1 MKISDKAIWRL
12 AFAFACLQST
22 PLTAWGAKTP
32 SPMTLEQLQAE
43 IQQLRATYETR
54 IQALEKRLATAEQK
68 TTRPIEEKTQQVV
81 PTTDGAG
88 ELTRRSAQPDN
99 QFNPGLSL
107 ILSGTMGK
115 TRTNQGQPY
124 QLTGFMPPSGTEG
137 YQAIAPTGR
146 GFNLGESELT
156 IKANI
161 DPYFYGQMTVAHAP
175 EGGTEIEEA
184 YIKTMGLDAG
194 WNIKFGRFYSGL
206 GYLNEHHKHTWD
218 FIDSPLAY
226 NAFLGGQRKDDGIQ
240 IKWLTPTPFFLE
252 LGLEATGGR
261 TFPASNRDKNGNG
274 ASTLFMRVGG
284 DLNESHNWRAGLAYF
299 TTHATQ
305 RQFEDT
311 DSTQTRLLHDFTGK
325 SRFWNAHFV
334 WKWAPNG
341 NPYDRNFKFQAE
353 YFKRLETGTLTYDSD
368 NITGNQSFSDLNA
381 KQSGWYMQ
389 AVYQFMPSW
398 RIGLR
403 TEKLNYGSLT
413 ITDPSNFQ
421 NLSTHFN
428 PKRSSLMFDY
438 SPTEYSR
445 LRLQWTRDQSMLGI
459 TDNQLFL
466 QYMMSLGTHGAH
478 QF

>member
-12 AFAFACLQST
+12 AMTFAFLQGM
-22 PLTAWGAKTP
+22 PIAAWAGKTP
-32 SPMTLEQLQAE
+32 PSLTLEQLQVE
-43 IQQLRATYETR
+43 IHQLRATYEAR
-54 IQALEKRLATAEQK
+54 IHALEKRLAAAEQHQTSSLQEQK
-68 TTRPIEEKTQQVV
+68 EAIPMTSGPIEPTQ
-81 PTTDGAG
+81 
-88 ELTRRSAQPDN
+88 RIAQADN
-99 QFNPGLSL
+99 QFNPGISL

-115 TRTNQGQPY
+115 TRVNQNQAY
-124 QLTGFMPPSGTEG
+124 QVTGFMPPSGSEG
-137 YQAIAPTGR
+137 YQSIAPTGR

-156 IKANI
+156 LKANI

-184 YIKTMGLDAG
+184 FIKTTSLDAG
-194 WNIKFGRFYSGL
+194 WNIKLGRFYSGL

-240 IKWLTPTPFFLE
+240 VKWLAPTPFFLE
-252 LGLEATGGR
+252 FGLEATGGR

-274 ASTLFMRVGG
+274 ASTFFTRVGG

-299 TTHATQ
+299 STQATH
-305 RQFEDT
+305 RQFEDI
-311 DSTQTRLLHDFTGK
+311 DRAQTKQFDHFTGT

-334 WKWAPNG
+334 WKWAPYG
-341 NPYDRNFKFQAE
+341 NARERHFKFQAE

-368 NITGNQSFSDLNA
+368 NITGNQSFSSLNA

-389 AVYQFMPSW
+389 AVYQFMPDW
-398 RIGLR
+398 RVGFR
-403 TEKLNYGSLT
+403 TEKLNYGTVTL
-413 ITDPSNFQ
+413 TDPDNFQ
-421 NLSTHFN
+421 NLATRFH

-445 LRLQWTRDQSMLGI
+445 LRLQWTRDQSMMGM

-466 QYMMSLGTHGAH
+466 QYIMSLGTHGAH